1 MSGSGPGCPEA
12 VVAVRGIIVYHVRG
26 NRFSEVRKESVM
38 LEKGVR
44 NRKEEAVTLEKS
56 ASAVGSGLL
65 DVYATP
71 SMIALMEG
79 CCHES
84 VGPFLEEGTGTVGIS
99 LNIKHVAATPVGM
112 KVYCESELTE
122 VKGRV
127 LTFRVEVYD
136 EKGLI
141 GEGIHERC
149 IVQNDK
155 FQKKADAKLGV

>member
-1 MSGSGPGCPEA
+1 
-12 VVAVRGIIVYHVRG
+12 
-26 NRFSEVRKESVM
+26 M
-38 LEKGVR
+38 LEAGIR
-44 NRKEEAVTLEKS
+44 NRKEDLVTKENS

-65 DVYATP
+65 EVYATP

-84 VGPFLEEGTGTVGIS
+84 VEPYLDEGCGTVGIS
-99 LNIKHVAATPVGM
+99 LDIRHTAATPVGM

-122 VKGRV
+122 VKSRILV
-127 LTFRVEVYD
+127 FSVKAYD

-149 IVQNDK
+149 IINNEK
-155 FQKKADAKLGV
+155 FLQRVCDKLG

>member
-1 MSGSGPGCPEA
+1 
-12 VVAVRGIIVYHVRG
+12 
-26 NRFSEVRKESVM
+26 M
-38 LEKGVR
+38 LEAGVK
-44 NRKEEAVTLEKS
+44 NKKEDVVTRENS

-71 SMIALMEG
+71 SMIGLMEG

-84 VGPFLEEGTGTVGIS
+84 VEPFLEEGTGTVGIS
-99 LNIKHVAATPVGM
+99 LNIKHVAATPIGM

-122 VKGRV
+122 VNGRV
-127 LTFRVEVYD
+127 LTFHVEAYD

-149 IVQNDK
+149 IVQNEK
-155 FQKKADAKLGV
+155 FQKRADAKLEK

>member
-1 MSGSGPGCPEA
+1 
-12 VVAVRGIIVYHVRG
+12 
-26 NRFSEVRKESVM
+26 M
-38 LEKGVR
+38 LETGIK
-44 NRKEEAVTLEKS
+44 NRKEDLVTRENS

-84 VGPFLEEGTGTVGIS
+84 VGSFLEEGSGTVGIS
-99 LNIKHVAATPVGM
+99 LDIRHVAATPVGM

-127 LTFRVEVYD
+127 LVFSVRAYD

-141 GEGIHERC
+141 GDGIHERC
-149 IVQNDK
+149 IVDNVR
-155 FQKKADAKLGV
+155 FQQKADAKRQ